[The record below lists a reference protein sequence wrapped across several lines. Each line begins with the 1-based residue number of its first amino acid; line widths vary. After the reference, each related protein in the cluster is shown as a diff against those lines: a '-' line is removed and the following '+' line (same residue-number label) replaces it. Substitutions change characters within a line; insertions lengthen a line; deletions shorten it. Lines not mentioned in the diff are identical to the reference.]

1 MKKLIALLMI
11 LCLASLMIPAGA
23 ETDITGNWVG
33 TEIVSDGV
41 TYRMADVGMAFSI
54 TLNPDGTLVSNA
66 SDGESS
72 EEVKGTWS
80 LNGNILTTVTDGDA
94 EDLKIV
100 DGKIIYTT
108 PGNGMSIILCREGDA
123 STASSVPNK
132 IRAASGDE
140 FIGTWKLCSL
150 YAMDM
155 YVTADQFAAL
165 GVDDDLTMQIQNGK
179 VVMSFGGESL
189 EFKSTF
195 SSLDGALAMTTGQK
209 DENNMASVILVKMTD
224 QGLITLTMN
233 MEEMKV
239 DYFLAKQ

>member
-11 LCLASLMIPAGA
+11 LCLASLMVPAAA

-100 DGKIIYTT
+100 DGVSCIKDVIDKK
-108 PGNGMSIILCREGDA
+108 NL
-123 STASSVPNK
+123 
-132 IRAASGDE
+132 
-140 FIGTWKLCSL
+140 
-150 YAMDM
+150 
-155 YVTADQFAAL
+155 VT
-165 GVDDDLTMQIQNGK
+165 
-179 VVMSFGGESL
+179 
-189 EFKSTF
+189 
-195 SSLDGALAMTTGQK
+195 
-209 DENNMASVILVKMTD
+209 
-224 QGLITLTMN
+224 
-233 MEEMKV
+233 
-239 DYFLAKQ
+239 